1 MIIKKY
7 IGKTEE
13 AAAELA
19 RQELGTDA
27 VIMNVK
33 KNIPK
38 GLAKFFR
45 K

>member
-13 AAAELA
+13 AATELA
-19 RQELGTDA
+19 RQELGRDA
-27 VIMNVK
+27 VIMNIK

-38 GLAKFFR
+38 GLAKFL
-45 K
+45 KA